1 MKNLWSAVLPFAV
14 FAALVPATALAG
26 DGENGHQVIFNI
38 AICVVAASALGLVM
52 KTLRQPLILGHI
64 LAGVIIGPIGL
75 ELIKD
80 HSEIITIAEIGLIL
94 LLFMIGLEI
103 DLKKMMASG
112 RQVIVTGLLQFPICL
127 GLGYLLLSGME
138 SLGLALEPGS
148 FSRIYMAAAI
158 SISSTMIVVK
168 LLYEK
173 FELDT
178 LAGRITLGILVFQ
191 DIWAI
196 IILAVQPS
204 LSDPNILGLARTFA
218 SGGLLVLGALLMSK
232 FVLPS
237 VFKSAAKLPE
247 LMLVISLGWCFLV
260 SLVASL
266 PAVGLSMEMGAL
278 IAGVS
283 LATFPYNLDVN
294 AKVLSLRDFFITL
307 FFVALGMQIPV
318 PAWSII
324 AVALAVV
331 FIALF
336 VRVCG
341 IFGLLSIMKSGHRI
355 AILPALNLSQVSE
368 FSLVIVS
375 LGITYGHVTSK
386 TLSQLIW
393 VFSILAI
400 TSTYLIIY
408 NHELQ
413 NFIAKMLRKMGWDDF
428 APPEQGEGC
437 AAEHSIVVLGFFR
450 IASAFLEDV
459 ARSRPELLSKIKVVD
474 FNPQV
479 KKRLDKMGVTC
490 IYGDISH
497 LDTLHHSE
505 ISQAEIVLSTIPD
518 PILKGTSNRKI
529 ISIIRQHC
537 PNAKIFLTAEMPS
550 HTVELYEAG
559 ADFVIQPSKCAG
571 TATYYAVDSAL
582 RGDLEALKEQ
592 EMSKASKRDEVLP

>member
-1 MKNLWSAVLPFAV
+1 MGIILTYALPAFLIPV
-14 FAALVPATALAG
+14 TALAG
-26 DGENGHQVIFNI
+26 EGDGGHQVIFNI
-38 AICVVAASALGLVM
+38 AICVVAASALGLLM
-52 KTLRQPLILGHI
+52 KALRQPLILGHI

-75 ELIKD
+75 ALIED

-103 DLKKMMASG
+103 DLKKMVASG
-112 RQVIVTGLLQFPICL
+112 KLVIITGLLQFPICL

-138 SLGLALEPGS
+138 KSGLALEPGS
-148 FSRIYMAAAI
+148 FSRIYVAAAI

-204 LSDPNILGLARTFA
+204 LSDPNLLGLARTFG
-218 SGGLLVLGALLMSK
+218 SGALLVLGALLLSK

-260 SLVASL
+260 CLVADL
-266 PAVGLSMEMGAL
+266 PLVGLSMEMGAL

-318 PAWSII
+318 PAWGII
-324 AVALAVV
+324 AVALAVAL
-331 FIALF
+331 IALF
-336 VRVCG
+336 VRVFG

-355 AILPALNLSQVSE
+355 SILPTLNLSQISE

-375 LGITYGHVTSK
+375 LGITYGHVTST

-400 TSTYLIIY
+400 FSTYLIIY

-413 NFIAKMLRKMGWDDF
+413 NFLDRMLRKIGWNDF
-428 APPEQGEGC
+428 APIQEEQAES
-437 AAEHSIVVLGFFR
+437 AEHSIVILGFFR
-450 IASAFLEDV
+450 IASAFLDDV
-459 ARSRPELLSKIKVVD
+459 ARNRPELLEKIKVVD

-479 KKRLDKMGVTC
+479 KNRLDAMGVTC

-505 ISQAEIVLSTIPD
+505 ISEAEIVLSTIPD
-518 PILKGTSNRKI
+518 PILKGTSNKKI
-529 ISIIRQHC
+529 ISLIRQHC
-537 PNAKIFLTAEMPS
+537 PKAKIFLTAEMPS
-550 HTVELYEAG
+550 HTLALYEAG

-571 TATYYAVDSAL
+571 TATYYAVESAL

-592 EMSKASKRDEVLP
+592 EVSKASKRNEVLS

>member
-1 MKNLWSAVLPFAV
+1 
-14 FAALVPATALAG
+14 
-26 DGENGHQVIFNI
+26 
-38 AICVVAASALGLVM
+38 
-52 KTLRQPLILGHI
+52 
-64 LAGVIIGPIGL
+64 
-75 ELIKD
+75 
-80 HSEIITIAEIGLIL
+80 
-94 LLFMIGLEI
+94 MIGLEI
-103 DLKKMMASG
+103 DLKKMLASG
-112 RQVIVTGLLQFPICL
+112 KLVIITGLLQFPICV

-138 SLGLALEPGS
+138 NFGLALEPGS
-148 FSRIYMAAAI
+148 FSRIYVAAAI

-196 IILAVQPS
+196 IVLAVQPS
-204 LSDPNILGLARTFA
+204 LSDPNLLGLARTFG
-218 SGGLLVLGALLMSK
+218 SGALLVVGALLLSK

-260 SLVASL
+260 CLVASL
-266 PAVGLSMEMGAL
+266 PEVGLSMEMGAL

-318 PAWSII
+318 PTWEII
-324 AVALAVV
+324 AVALAVA

-336 VRVCG
+336 VRLFG

-355 AILPALNLSQVSE
+355 AILPTLNLGQVSE
-368 FSLVIVS
+368 FSLVIVT
-375 LGITYGHVTSK
+375 LGITYGHVTST

-400 TSTYLIIY
+400 FSTYLIIY

-413 NFIAKMLRKMGWDDF
+413 NFLARMLRKLGWNDF
-428 APPEQGEGC
+428 APIQEEQGGST
-437 AAEHSIVVLGFFR
+437 EHSIVILGFFR
-450 IASAFLEDV
+450 IASAFLDDV
-459 ARSRPELLSKIKVVD
+459 ARNRPELLEKIKVVD

-479 KKRLDKMGVTC
+479 KKCLDGMGVTC

-505 ISQAEIVLSTIPD
+505 ISEAEIVLSTIPD
-518 PILKGTSNRKI
+518 PILKGTSNQKI
-529 ISIIRQHC
+529 ISLIRQHC
-537 PNAKIFLTAEMPS
+537 PKAKIFLTAEMPS
-550 HTVELYEAG
+550 HTIALYEAG

-571 TATYYAVDSAL
+571 TAAYYAVESAL

-592 EMSKASKRDEVLP
+592 EVSKASKRNEVLS

>member
-1 MKNLWSAVLPFAV
+1 M
-14 FAALVPATALAG
+14 
-26 DGENGHQVIFNI
+26 
-38 AICVVAASALGLVM
+38 AASGLGLLM
-52 KTLRQPLILGHI
+52 KFLRQPLILGHI

-75 ELIKD
+75 SLIED

-103 DLKKMMASG
+103 DLKKMLASG
-112 RQVIVTGLLQFPICL
+112 KQVIVTGLLQFPLCL

-138 SLGLALEPGS
+138 KFGLALEPGS
-148 FSRIYMAAAI
+148 FSRIYVAAAI

-178 LAGRITLGILVFQ
+178 LAGRITLGILIFQ

-196 IILAVQPS
+196 IVLAVQPS
-204 LSDPNILGLARTFA
+204 LSDPNLVGLLRTFG
-218 SGGLLVLGALLMSK
+218 SGVMLVLGALLLSK
-232 FVLPS
+232 FLLPS
-237 VFKSAAKLPE
+237 IFKTAAKLPE

-260 SLVASL
+260 SLVAAH
-266 PAVGLSMEMGAL
+266 PMVGLSMEMGAL

-318 PAWSII
+318 PTWDII

-331 FIALF
+331 LIALF
-336 VRVCG
+336 VRVVG

-355 AILPALNLSQVSE
+355 SLLPALNLSQISE

-375 LGITYGHVTSK
+375 LGITYEHVTST

-400 TSTYLIIY
+400 SSTYTIIY

-413 NFIAKMLRKMGWDDF
+413 NFLARMLRKIGWKDF
-428 APPEQGEGC
+428 SPLVEERVES
-437 AAEHSIVVLGFFR
+437 AEHSIVILGFFR
-450 IASAFLEDV
+450 IASAFLDDV
-459 ARSRPELLSKIKVVD
+459 AGNRPELLEKIKVVD

-479 KKRLDKMGVTC
+479 KKRLDAMGVTC

-505 ISQAEIVLSTIPD
+505 ISEAEIVLSTVPD
-518 PILKGTSNRKI
+518 PILKGTSNQKI
-529 ISIIRQHC
+529 ISLIRQHC
-537 PNAKIFLTAEMPS
+537 PKAKVFLTAEMPS
-550 HTVELYEAG
+550 HTLALYEAG

-582 RGDLEALKEQ
+582 RGDLEALREQ
-592 EMSKASKRDEVLP
+592 EISKTAKRNEVLS